1 MLTNDTTEIAMR
13 LYENKG
19 YGKTNGPGL
28 YKKALFNGTIDVK
41 DPCVK
46 FVIDFYSYD
55 DWCNSAKTDMQMQVL
70 AQITPE
76 PQKLYS
82 WVTRYDTLT
91 KQKTLVMGVCT
102 IDTDALAVTATI
114 IDTDS
119 CIEDAWSMQARACK
133 STGTYNSPQLLATNS
148 DLGSWK

>member
-1 MLTNDTTEIAMR
+1 MLITKTPEIAVR

-46 FVIDFYSYD
+46 FVIDLYAFE
-55 DWCNSAKTDMQMQVL
+55 DWRNTAKTDLHMQVL
-70 AQITPE
+70 AQVTPE
-76 PQKLYS
+76 QDHLYS

-91 KQKTLVMGVCT
+91 KQKTLVEGLCMLEMTNLDV
-102 IDTDALAVTATI
+102 IASIFDP
-114 IDTDS
+114 DS
-119 CIEDAWSMQARACK
+119 CIEDAWKMQAKACK

>member
-55 DWCNSAKTDMQMQVL
+55 DWCNSAKTDLQMQVL
-70 AQITPE
+70 EQVTPE
-76 PQKLYS
+76 RNKLYS

-102 IDTDALAVTATI
+102 IDVDALAVTATI
-114 IDTDS
+114 IDTHS
-119 CIEDAWSMQARACK
+119 CIEEAWSMQARACK

-148 DLGSWK
+148 DLGTWK